1 LDGLINAPAGA
12 SRKEIEMM
20 SYSELKV
27 FARYVYSF
35 YGAGGVYDMGVPIEI
50 INQAIRFLQSK
61 DGSKYR
67 CGQPVIGDSLDREHI
82 RMVLEERYGY
92 SEIAC
97 SYPK

>member
-1 LDGLINAPAGA
+1 
-12 SRKEIEMM
+12 MM